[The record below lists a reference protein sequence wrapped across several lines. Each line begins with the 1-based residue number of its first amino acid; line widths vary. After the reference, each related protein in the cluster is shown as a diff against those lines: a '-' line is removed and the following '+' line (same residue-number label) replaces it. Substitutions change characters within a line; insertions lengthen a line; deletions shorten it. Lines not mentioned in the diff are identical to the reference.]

1 MDRFI
6 KRDNIKYNKHN
17 RTVQNSAME
26 LGADFFFFF
35 LEKRKVNMIFTRALR
50 PHIDSDQNSS
60 SREKKQESILLVR
73 GWVQHGAHC
82 RY

>member
-50 PHIDSDQNSS
+50 PHIDSDQTLAVASVVKFDS
-60 SREKKQESILLVR
+60 P
-73 GWVQHGAHC
+73 GAGVGPA
-82 RY
+82 

>member
-6 KRDNIKYNKHN
+6 KRDNIKIIS
-17 RTVQNSAME
+17 TIAVQNSAME

-35 LEKRKVNMIFTRALR
+35 RKKRKVNIIFTRALR
-50 PHIDSDQNSS
+50 PHIDSDQTSS